1 MDAAWKTAFSREY
14 ARVSGETAE
23 VQGPLGEM
31 REYYRMDFS
40 RCGGP
45 VVTRARIE
53 RITAWL
59 RGRASWNPQP
69 MGGCMQAMIRAAL
82 EKLLR
87 HVCDNESICC
97 TRHELLARSQTKR
110 MIEEARALAAGADEP
125 EPEPETERTC
135 ER

>member
-1 MDAAWKTAFSREY
+1 MPDNEPWREAFAREY

-23 VQGPLGEM
+23 IRGPLGEM

-59 RGRASWNPQP
+59 RGRASKNPKRLGAK
-69 MGGCMQAMIRAAL
+69 MHAMLCNELRR
-82 EKLLR
+82 LLL
-87 HVCDNESICC
+87 HVCERESICC
-97 TRHELLARSQTKR
+97 TREELRVRSETKQMIGGLMRLVSQPEKTHERKDAT
-110 MIEEARALAAGADEP
+110 P
-125 EPEPETERTC
+125 
-135 ER
+135 